1 MDSTVAAVEHMA
13 LLSIPV
19 AKSNTRNNCK
29 VAITV
34 ESVKIGLI
42 TLVWWISIRRKRGIC
57 QNQRIENMMCLSVS
71 LMISSMTTTL
81 SPWNIRRTTIRL
93 CILTACLIIIER
105 SQKITGN
112 IISQSSSHRISQ
124 RNKFYKELHWH
135 HRSRDRRRLISR
147 SHLEGWKYKEGKI
160 WNF

>member
-42 TLVWWISIRRKRGIC
+42 TLV
-57 QNQRIENMMCLSVS
+57 
-71 LMISSMTTTL
+71 
-81 SPWNIRRTTIRL
+81 
-93 CILTACLIIIER
+93 
-105 SQKITGN
+105 
-112 IISQSSSHRISQ
+112 
-124 RNKFYKELHWH
+124 
-135 HRSRDRRRLISR
+135 
-147 SHLEGWKYKEGKI
+147 
-160 WNF
+160 